1 MRNISMDN
9 YRFYISNKNEIIAVS
24 TFAGKSVRGVAKCN
38 PDDEFSLADGK
49 ALAMARCNEKIAE
62 RRLRR
67 AKEKIAESR
76 SAYEYAKR
84 THEKMKNYLLDS
96 DKEYAE
102 AKKNVESILA
112 KIG

>member
-9 YRFYISNKNEIIAVS
+9 YKFYISNKNEVIAVS

-38 PDDEFSLADGK
+38 PEDEFSLADGK

-67 AKEKIAESR
+67 ANEKIAEAR
-76 SAYEYAKR
+76 NAYDYAKR
-84 THEKMKNYLLDS
+84 TYDKMKNYLLDS
-96 DKEYAE
+96 DREYAE
-102 AKKNVESILA
+102 AKKNVEDILA